1 MKKFVSKDSFEDL
14 GFAKLDV
21 SRESRTGTSEA
32 VYCAGKT
39 SEQLLKI
46 LRKFRDKGC
55 RVLGTKCSKEQA
67 EFIANAGEKIRYD
80 ELSRTIS
87 LADETP
93 ARQKR
98 GSSGG
103 RAAQG
108 AARLGPKAV
117 KGSVA
122 VCCAGTADRP
132 IAEEAAKTLE
142 FNGVKVLRQ
151 YDVGIA
157 GLHRLLSKV
166 EEIRK
171 ASVVIAVAG
180 MEGALPGVIA
190 GLVKAPVIAVPT
202 SVGYGASFGGISALL
217 TMLNTCAEGV
227 TVVNIDNGF
236 GAAIAAFRMLQIN

>member
-46 LRKFRDKGC
+46 LRKFREKGI

-67 EFIANAGEKIRYD
+67 EFIANAGEKICYD
-80 ELSRTIS
+80 ELSQTIS
-87 LADETP
+87 LSDEIP
-93 ARQKR
+93 ASRKCGR
-98 GSSGG
+98 SGG
-103 RAAQG
+103 RAAQT
-108 AARLGPKAV
+108 AAKLGP
-117 KGSVA
+117 VA
-122 VCCAGTADRP
+122 VCCAGTADLP

-142 FNGVKVLRQ
+142 FNGVKVVRQ

-166 EEIRK
+166 EDIRK

-236 GAAIAAFRMLQIN
+236 GAAIAAFRMLQIK

>member
-1 MKKFVSKDSFEDL
+1 MKADHFCKNYEEL
-14 GFAKLDV
+14 GFAKLDTG
-21 SRESRTGTSEA
+21 RTSRTGTSEA

-39 SEQLLKI
+39 PEQLLRI
-46 LRKFRDKGC
+46 LQTFREKGI
-55 RVLGTKCSKEQA
+55 RVLGTRCSKEQA

-98 GSSGG
+98 GRSGG
-103 RAAQG
+103 KAAQMV
-108 AARLGPKAV
+108 AKL
-117 KGSVA
+117 GSVA
-122 VCCAGTADRP
+122 VCCAGTADLP
-132 IAEEAAKTLE
+132 VAEEAAQTLE
-142 FNGVKVLRQ
+142 FYGVTVLRL

-157 GLHRLLSKV
+157 GLHRLLSNV
-166 EEIRK
+166 EDIRK

-180 MEGALPGVIA
+180 MEGALPGVVA

-236 GAAIAAFRMLQIN
+236 GAAIVAFRMLQIK

>member
-1 MKKFVSKDSFEDL
+1 MKADHFCKNYEEL
-14 GFAKLDV
+14 GFAKLDTG
-21 SRESRTGTSEA
+21 RTSRTGTSEA
-32 VYCAGKT
+32 IFCAGKT
-39 SEQLLKI
+39 PEQLLRI
-46 LRKFRDKGC
+46 LQTFRDKGC
-55 RVLGTKCSKEQA
+55 RVLGTRCSKEQA
-67 EFIANAGEKIRYD
+67 EFIANAGEKICYD

-87 LADETP
+87 LSDEIP
-93 ARQKR
+93 ASRKR
-98 GSSGG
+98 GRSDGKKSQTI
-103 RAAQG
+103 AK
-108 AARLGPKAV
+108 LGP
-117 KGSVA
+117 VA
-122 VCCAGTADRP
+122 VCCAGTADLP

-142 FNGVKVLRQ
+142 FNGVKVVRQ

-166 EEIRK
+166 EDIRK

-202 SVGYGASFGGISALL
+202 SVGYGASFGVISALL

-236 GAAIAAFRMLQIN
+236 GAAIAAFRMLQIK

>member
-46 LRKFRDKGC
+46 LGKFRDKGC
-55 RVLGTKCSKEQA
+55 RVLGTRCSKEQA
-67 EFIANAGEKIRYD
+67 EFIANAGEKICYD

-98 GSSGG
+98 GRSDDNTQTV
-103 RAAQG
+103 AK
-108 AARLGPKAV
+108 L
-117 KGSVA
+117 GSVA
-122 VCCAGTADRP
+122 ICCAGTADLP

-142 FNGVKVLRQ
+142 FNGVKVVRQ

-236 GAAIAAFRMLQIN
+236 GAAIAAFRMLKVK

>member
-1 MKKFVSKDSFEDL
+1 MKKFVSKESFEDL

-67 EFIANAGEKIRYD
+67 EFIANAGEKICYD

-87 LADETP
+87 LADEIP
-93 ARQKR
+93 AKQKR
-98 GSSGG
+98 GRSGG
-103 RAAQG
+103 KAAQTV
-108 AARLGPKAV
+108 AKL
-117 KGSVA
+117 GSVA
-122 VCCAGTADRP
+122 VCCAGTADLP

-142 FNGVKVLRQ
+142 FNGVKVVRQ
-151 YDVGIA
+151 YDIGIA

-166 EEIRK
+166 EDIRK

>member
-1 MKKFVSKDSFEDL
+1 MKADHFCKNYEEL
-14 GFAKLDV
+14 GFAKLDTG
-21 SRESRTGTSEA
+21 RTSRTGTSEA
-32 VYCAGKT
+32 IFCAGKT
-39 SEQLLKI
+39 PEQLLRI
-46 LRKFRDKGC
+46 LQTFREKGI
-55 RVLGTKCSKEQA
+55 RVLGTRCSKEQA
-67 EFIANAGEKIRYD
+67 EFIANAGEKICYD

-87 LADETP
+87 LADEIP
-93 ARQKR
+93 ASRKR
-98 GSSGG
+98 GRSGG
-103 RAAQG
+103 
-108 AARLGPKAV
+108 KASQTV
-117 KGSVA
+117 AKLGSVA
-122 VCCAGTADRP
+122 VCCAGTADLP

-142 FNGVKVLRQ
+142 FNGVKVVRQ

-166 EEIRK
+166 EDIRK

-180 MEGALPGVIA
+180 MEGALPGVLA

-236 GAAIAAFRMLQIN
+236 GAAIAAFRMLQIK

>member
-67 EFIANAGEKIRYD
+67 EFIANAGEKICYD

-98 GSSGG
+98 GRSGG
-103 RAAQG
+103 KAAQTV
-108 AARLGPKAV
+108 AKLGP
-117 KGSVA
+117 VA
-122 VCCAGTADRP
+122 V
-132 IAEEAAKTLE
+132 
-142 FNGVKVLRQ
+142 
-151 YDVGIA
+151 
-157 GLHRLLSKV
+157 HRLLSKV
-166 EEIRK
+166 EDIRK

-236 GAAIAAFRMLQIN
+236 GAAIAAFRMLQIK

>member
-1 MKKFVSKDSFEDL
+1 MKADHFCKNYEEL
-14 GFAKLDV
+14 GFAKLDTG
-21 SRESRTGTSEA
+21 RTSRTGTSEA
-32 VYCAGKT
+32 IFCAGKT
-39 SEQLLKI
+39 PEQLLRI
-46 LRKFRDKGC
+46 LQTFRDKGC
-55 RVLGTKCSKEQA
+55 RVLGTRCSKEQA
-67 EFIANAGEKIRYD
+67 EFIANAGEKICYD

-87 LADETP
+87 LADEIP
-93 ARQKR
+93 ASRKR
-98 GSSGG
+98 GRSGG
-103 RAAQG
+103 KASQTAAK
-108 AARLGPKAV
+108 LGP
-117 KGSVA
+117 VA
-122 VCCAGTADRP
+122 VCCAGTADLP

-166 EEIRK
+166 EDIRK

-180 MEGALPGVIA
+180 MEGALPG
-190 GLVKAPVIAVPT
+190 VIAVPT

-236 GAAIAAFRMLQIN
+236 GAAIAAFRMLQIK

>member
-1 MKKFVSKDSFEDL
+1 M
-14 GFAKLDV
+14 
-21 SRESRTGTSEA
+21 
-32 VYCAGKT
+32 
-39 SEQLLKI
+39 
-46 LRKFRDKGC
+46 
-55 RVLGTKCSKEQA
+55 LGTRCSKEQA
-67 EFIANAGEKIRYD
+67 EFIANAGEKICYD

-87 LADETP
+87 LADEIP
-93 ARQKR
+93 ASRKR
-98 GSSGG
+98 GRSGG
-103 RAAQG
+103 
-108 AARLGPKAV
+108 KASQTV
-117 KGSVA
+117 AKLGSVA
-122 VCCAGTADRP
+122 VCCAGTADLP

-142 FNGVKVLRQ
+142 FNGVKVVRQ

-166 EEIRK
+166 EDIRK

-180 MEGALPGVIA
+180 MEGALPGVLA

-236 GAAIAAFRMLQIN
+236 GAAIAAFRMLQIK

>member
-1 MKKFVSKDSFEDL
+1 MKADHFCKNYEEL
-14 GFAKLDV
+14 GFAKLDTG
-21 SRESRTGTSEA
+21 RTSRTGTSEA

-39 SEQLLKI
+39 PEQLLRI
-46 LRKFRDKGC
+46 LQTFREKGI
-55 RVLGTKCSKEQA
+55 RVLGTRCSKEQA

-87 LADETP
+87 LADEIP
-93 ARQKR
+93 ASRKR

-103 RAAQG
+103 KASQTVAK
-108 AARLGPKAV
+108 LGP
-117 KGSVA
+117 VA
-122 VCCAGTADRP
+122 VCCAGTADLP

-166 EEIRK
+166 EDIRK

>member
-1 MKKFVSKDSFEDL
+1 MKADHFCKNYEEL
-14 GFAKLDV
+14 GFAKLDTG
-21 SRESRTGTSEA
+21 RTSRTGTSEA
-32 VYCAGKT
+32 IFCAGKT
-39 SEQLLKI
+39 PEQLLRI
-46 LRKFRDKGC
+46 LQTFREKGI
-55 RVLGTKCSKEQA
+55 RVLGTRCSKEQA
-67 EFIANAGEKIRYD
+67 EFIANAGEKICYD

-87 LADETP
+87 LADEIP
-93 ARQKR
+93 ASRKR
-98 GSSGG
+98 GRSGG
-103 RAAQG
+103 KASQTAAK
-108 AARLGPKAV
+108 LGP
-117 KGSVA
+117 VA
-122 VCCAGTADRP
+122 VCCAGTADLP

-166 EEIRK
+166 EDIRK

-236 GAAIAAFRMLQIN
+236 GAAIAAFRMLQTK

>member
-1 MKKFVSKDSFEDL
+1 MKADHFCKNYEEL
-14 GFAKLDV
+14 GFAKLDTG
-21 SRESRTGTSEA
+21 RTSRTGTSEA
-32 VYCAGKT
+32 IFCAGKT
-39 SEQLLKI
+39 PEQLLRI
-46 LRKFRDKGC
+46 LQTFREKGI
-55 RVLGTKCSKEQA
+55 RVLGTRCSKEQA
-67 EFIANAGEKIRYD
+67 EFIANAGEKICYD

-87 LADETP
+87 LADEIP
-93 ARQKR
+93 ASRKR
-98 GSSGG
+98 GRSGG
-103 RAAQG
+103 KASQTAAK
-108 AARLGPKAV
+108 LGP
-117 KGSVA
+117 VA
-122 VCCAGTADRP
+122 VCCAGTADLP

-142 FNGVKVLRQ
+142 FNGVKVVRQ

-166 EEIRK
+166 EDIRK

-236 GAAIAAFRMLQIN
+236 GAAIAAFRMLQIK

>member
-1 MKKFVSKDSFEDL
+1 MKKFVSKDSFEDI

-39 SEQLLKI
+39 SEHLLKI

-67 EFIANAGEKIRYD
+67 EFIANAGEKICYD
-80 ELSRTIS
+80 ELSQTIS
-87 LADETP
+87 LADEMP
-93 ARQKR
+93 AEQKR
-98 GSSGG
+98 GRSGG
-103 RAAQG
+103 KTQTVAK
-108 AARLGPKAV
+108 LGPI
-117 KGSVA
+117 A
-122 VCCAGTADRP
+122 VCCAGTADLP

-142 FNGVKVLRQ
+142 FNGVKVVRQ

-236 GAAIAAFRMLQIN
+236 GAAIAAFRMLQIK

>member
-1 MKKFVSKDSFEDL
+1 MKADHFCKNYEEL
-14 GFAKLDV
+14 GFAKLDTG
-21 SRESRTGTSEA
+21 RTSRTGTSEA
-32 VYCAGKT
+32 IFCAGKT
-39 SEQLLKI
+39 PEQLLRI
-46 LRKFRDKGC
+46 LQTFRDKGI

-67 EFIANAGEKIRYD
+67 EFIANAGEKICYD

-87 LADETP
+87 LADEIP
-93 ARQKR
+93 ASRKR
-98 GSSGG
+98 GRSGG
-103 RAAQG
+103 KASQTAAK
-108 AARLGPKAV
+108 LGP
-117 KGSVA
+117 VA
-122 VCCAGTADRP
+122 VCCAGTADLP

-142 FNGVKVLRQ
+142 FNGVKVVRQ

-166 EEIRK
+166 EDIRK

-236 GAAIAAFRMLQIN
+236 GAAIAAFRMLQIK

>member
-1 MKKFVSKDSFEDL
+1 MKADHFCKNYEEL
-14 GFAKLDV
+14 GFAKLDTG
-21 SRESRTGTSEA
+21 RTSRTGTSEA
-32 VYCAGKT
+32 IFCAGKT
-39 SEQLLKI
+39 PEQLLRI
-46 LRKFRDKGC
+46 LQTFRDKGC
-55 RVLGTKCSKEQA
+55 RVLGTRCSKEQA
-67 EFIANAGEKIRYD
+67 EFIANAGEKICYD
-80 ELSRTIS
+80 EFSRTIS
-87 LADETP
+87 LSDEIP
-93 ARQKR
+93 ASRKR
-98 GSSGG
+98 GRSDGKKSQTI
-103 RAAQG
+103 AK
-108 AARLGPKAV
+108 LGP
-117 KGSVA
+117 VA
-122 VCCAGTADRP
+122 VCCAGTADLP

-142 FNGVKVLRQ
+142 FNGVKVVRQ

-166 EEIRK
+166 EDIRK

-236 GAAIAAFRMLQIN
+236 GAAIAAFRMLQIK

>member
-1 MKKFVSKDSFEDL
+1 MKADHFCKNYEDL
-14 GFAKLDV
+14 GFAKLDTG
-21 SRESRTGTSEA
+21 RTSRTGTSEA
-32 VYCAGKT
+32 IFCAGKT
-39 SEQLLKI
+39 PDQLLLI
-46 LRKFRDKGC
+46 LQTFREKGI
-55 RVLGTKCSKEQA
+55 RVLGTRCSKVQA

-87 LADETP
+87 LADEIP
-93 ARQKR
+93 AKQKR
-98 GSSGG
+98 GRSSGK
-103 RAAQG
+103 AEQTVAK
-108 AARLGPKAV
+108 LGP
-117 KGSVA
+117 VA
-122 VCCAGTADRP
+122 VCCAGTADLP

-190 GLVKAPVIAVPT
+190 GLVKAPVVAVPT

-236 GAAIAAFRMLQIN
+236 GAAIAAFRMLQIK

>member
-1 MKKFVSKDSFEDL
+1 MKADHFCKNYEEL
-14 GFAKLDV
+14 GFAKLDTG
-21 SRESRTGTSEA
+21 RTSRTGTSEA
-32 VYCAGKT
+32 IFCAGKT
-39 SEQLLKI
+39 PEQLLRI
-46 LRKFRDKGC
+46 LQTFREKGI
-55 RVLGTKCSKEQA
+55 RVLGTRCSKEQA
-67 EFIANAGEKIRYD
+67 EFIANAGEKICYD

-93 ARQKR
+93 AKQKR
-98 GSSGG
+98 GRSSG
-103 RAAQG
+103 
-108 AARLGPKAV
+108 KASQTV
-117 KGSVA
+117 AKLGSVA
-122 VCCAGTADRP
+122 VCCAGTADLP

-166 EEIRK
+166 EDIRK

-217 TMLNTCAEGV
+217 TMLNTCAEGM

-236 GAAIAAFRMLQIN
+236 GAAIAAFRMLQIK

>member
-80 ELSRTIS
+80 ELSWTIS

-93 ARQKR
+93 AEQN
-98 GSSGG
+98 
-103 RAAQG
+103 AVAP
-108 AARLGPKAV
+108 AARRK
-117 KGSVA
+117 
-122 VCCAGTADRP
+122 
-132 IAEEAAKTLE
+132 
-142 FNGVKVLRQ
+142 
-151 YDVGIA
+151 
-157 GLHRLLSKV
+157 RLQNSG
-166 EEIRK
+166 R
-171 ASVVIAVAG
+171 
-180 MEGALPGVIA
+180 
-190 GLVKAPVIAVPT
+190 
-202 SVGYGASFGGISALL
+202 
-217 TMLNTCAEGV
+217 
-227 TVVNIDNGF
+227 
-236 GAAIAAFRMLQIN
+236 

>member
-1 MKKFVSKDSFEDL
+1 MKADHFCKNYEDL
-14 GFAKLDV
+14 GFAKLDTG
-21 SRESRTGTSEA
+21 RTSRTGTSEA
-32 VYCAGKT
+32 IFCAGKT
-39 SEQLLKI
+39 PEQLLLI
-46 LRKFRDKGC
+46 LQTFREKGI
-55 RVLGTKCSKEQA
+55 RVLGTRCSKEQA

-87 LADETP
+87 LADEIP
-93 ARQKR
+93 AKHKR
-98 GSSGG
+98 GRSSGK
-103 RAAQG
+103 ASQTVEK
-108 AARLGPKAV
+108 LGP
-117 KGSVA
+117 VA
-122 VCCAGTADRP
+122 VCCAGTADLP

-190 GLVKAPVIAVPT
+190 GLVKAPVVAVPT

-217 TMLNTCAEGV
+217 SMLNTCAEGV

-236 GAAIAAFRMLQIN
+236 GAAIAAFRMLQIK

>member
-1 MKKFVSKDSFEDL
+1 MKADHFCKNYEEL

-32 VYCAGKT
+32 IFCAGKT
-39 SEQLLKI
+39 PEQLLLI
-46 LRKFRDKGC
+46 LQTFREKGI
-55 RVLGTKCSKEQA
+55 RVLGTRCSKEQA
-67 EFIANAGEKIRYD
+67 EFIANAGEKICYD

-87 LADETP
+87 LSDEIP
-93 ARQKR
+93 ASRKCGR
-98 GSSGG
+98 SGG
-103 RAAQG
+103 RAAQTV
-108 AARLGPKAV
+108 AKL
-117 KGSVA
+117 GSVA
-122 VCCAGTADRP
+122 VCCAGTADLP

-142 FNGVKVLRQ
+142 FNGVKVVRQ

-166 EEIRK
+166 EDIRK

-180 MEGALPGVIA
+180 MEGALPGVLA

-236 GAAIAAFRMLQIN
+236 GAAIAAFRMLQTK

>member
-67 EFIANAGEKIRYD
+67 EFIANAGEKICHD

-98 GSSGG
+98 GRSDGNTQTV
-103 RAAQG
+103 AK
-108 AARLGPKAV
+108 L
-117 KGSVA
+117 GSVA
-122 VCCAGTADRP
+122 VCCAGTADLP

-142 FNGVKVLRQ
+142 FNGVKVVRQ

-166 EEIRK
+166 EDIRK

>member
-1 MKKFVSKDSFEDL
+1 MKKFVSKDSFEDI

-46 LRKFRDKGC
+46 LRRFRDKGC

-67 EFIANAGEKIRYD
+67 EFIANAGEKICYD
-80 ELSRTIS
+80 ELSQMIS
-87 LADETP
+87 LADEMP
-93 ARQKR
+93 AEQKR
-98 GSSGG
+98 GRSGG
-103 RAAQG
+103 KTQTVAK
-108 AARLGPKAV
+108 LGP
-117 KGSVA
+117 VA
-122 VCCAGTADRP
+122 VCCAGTADLP

-166 EEIRK
+166 EDIRK

-236 GAAIAAFRMLQIN
+236 GAAIAAFRMLKVK